1 LWLEAASELLA
12 VHPRPR
18 LQNALDYMVCDEIL
32 GSRAL
37 TMRGFAGVV
46 DQLLARHHVRQR
58 RFTPGLHATASGE
71 LDWARAREL
80 LERAIARHGRDNRKA
95 ALGELREHSDL
106 FAAFVEQ
113 VRWATLCEEPMRYS
127 EPRYAQLWAQLAH
140 AHKIA
145 AVGAAA

>member
-1 LWLEAASELLA
+1 
-12 VHPRPR
+12 
-18 LQNALDYMVCDEIL
+18 MVCDEIL

-46 DQLLARHHVRQR
+46 DQLLARHHARQR
-58 RFTPGLHATASGE
+58 RSSGPLDSPTAGE

-80 LERAIARHGRDNRKA
+80 LERAIARHGRDDRKA
-95 ALGELREHSDL
+95 ALAELRQHSEL

-113 VRWATLCEEPMRYS
+113 ARWATLCEEPMRYS
-127 EPRYAQLWAQLAH
+127 EPRFAQLWTQLAH